1 MLTVDAALARI
12 LASLPP
18 GRTERVSLTDAYG
31 RVLAE
36 PVVSGLDLPPW
47 DNSAMDGFAVRAA
60 EVAGE
65 LAIGETIA
73 AGHPATREVAPGTAA
88 RIMTG
93 APVPAGADAVI
104 MVEDAV
110 VDGDRVRFDRPARA
124 GQHIRRR
131 GSDVSRGATVLPAG
145 QRLGPGAVGL
155 LASLGLTEVQVGAR
169 PRVAILST
177 GDEVIPPGQPL
188 GPGQIYSS
196 NNHALVGL
204 AAAAGAIPVDLGNC
218 PDDPAALRRR
228 FAEAAEVADVVV
240 TTGGVSVGDFDF
252 VKEALGAVEFWRV
265 AMKPG
270 KPLAFGALHGRPFF
284 GLPGNPVSCMVNF
297 LQFVRPALRTMMG
310 DPRPCLPIVDAE
322 LARPLRRSPGRV
334 EFVRVSLDR
343 VEGRL
348 VATAAGGH
356 QGSSNVLGMATAHGF
371 LLVDAE
377 ATEVS
382 GRVRVQVFDAGYDD
396 RANAGYPWGH
406 AGAMGGGTCCGPDGG

>member
-1 MLTVDAALARI
+1 MLTVEAALARI

-18 GRTERVSLTDAYG
+18 GRTERVALTDAYG

-60 EVAGE
+60 DVPGE

-73 AGHPATREVAPGTAA
+73 AGHPATRAVASGTAA

-104 MVEDAV
+104 MVEDAE
-110 VDGDRVRFDRPARA
+110 VDGRKVRFAGAARL

-131 GSDVSRGATVLPAG
+131 GSDVARGTTVLAAG
-145 QRLGPGAVGL
+145 HRLGAGAVGL

-204 AAAAGAIPVDLGNC
+204 TAAAGAIPVDLGNC
-218 PDDPAALRRR
+218 PDDPAALRQR
-228 FAEAAEVADVVV
+228 FAEAAEVADLVV

-270 KPLAFGALHGRPFF
+270 KPLAFGSLHGRPFF

-297 LQFVRPALRTMMG
+297 LQFVRPALRTLMG
-310 DPRPCLPIVDAE
+310 DPRPFLPIVEAE
-322 LARPLRRSPGRV
+322 LARPLKRAPGRV
-334 EFVRVSLDR
+334 ELLRVSLAR
-343 VEGRL
+343 VDGRL
-348 VATAAGGH
+348 IATAAGGH
-356 QGSSNVLGMATAHGF
+356 QGSSNVLGMATANGF
-371 LLVDAE
+371 LLVDAA

-382 GRVRVQVFDAGYDD
+382 GHVHVQVFDPGYDD
-396 RANAGYPWGH
+396 RTDAGYPWA
-406 AGAMGGGTCCGPDGG
+406 AGAAGGAACCGPEGG